1 MKKAFFCLTAAM
13 ALACVATSSQASR
26 DEYYEHGEYG
36 GRGYYGGEYGG
47 YREGK
52 FYGMVE
58 AMPPGGVLGAWRVSG
73 REVIVT
79 ERTFIKE
86 EYGRIGIGAQVEVK
100 GGGSPFMAYEVE
112 VKSGGRAMTG
122 PPPGTM
128 MGPPPVPPPAIV
140 GAPPV
145 NPPLPPPAM
154 PSAALIPFSGPV
166 EAMPPNGLFGMWK
179 IGGKEVV
186 VTDSTLIK
194 QQNGRLAPGAQ
205 VEVKGGGIPFIAHEL
220 EVKIGGR

>member
-36 GRGYYGGEYGG
+36 GRGYSGGEYGG
-47 YREGK
+47 YREVK

-58 AMPPGGVLGAWRVSG
+58 AMPPGSVLGAWRVSG

-86 EYGRIGIGAQVEVK
+86 EYGRIGLGAQVEVK

-112 VKSGGRAMTG
+112 VKSGGRAMMG
-122 PPPGTM
+122 PPPANF
-128 MGPPPVPPPAIV
+128 PPPVPPPAIV
-140 GAPPV
+140 GTPPV
-145 NPPLPPPAM
+145 MVPPPA
-154 PSAALIPFSGPV
+154 ISGPV
-166 EAMPPNGLFGMWK
+166 EAMPQGGLFGTWK
-179 IGGKEVV
+179 IGGREVI

-194 QQNGRLAPGAQ
+194 QQNGPLAPGAQ
-205 VEVKGGGIPFIAHEL
+205 VEVRGGGIPFIAHEL
-220 EVKIGGR
+220 EVKVKSGIR